1 MERKNQQY
9 NGLKEEC
16 GVFGIYDINGHDTAR
31 ITYYA
36 LHALQHRGQESAGIA
51 ISNGKIIDYHKG
63 NGLVTEVFND
73 KNISE
78 LRGRVAIGHVRY
90 STTGLNQIY
99 NAQPIVVR
107 YRNGYLA
114 LAHNGNLVNAD
125 ELRKE
130 LEESGSIF
138 QTSTDTEI
146 IVHLIA
152 RYITK
157 GMVEAVKMAMQKI
170 KGAYSL
176 VIMTEKA
183 LYAVKDPNGLRPLCI
198 GLLDDSYCFA
208 SESCAFD
215 VIGARLIREVS
226 PGEIVE
232 VSEDGIKSY
241 ALEGQKKEAFCIFE
255 YIYFSRPDSVIRGI
269 SVYAVRREMGRRLA
283 MEYPVD
289 ADLIVPVPDSGIPAA
304 SGYSE
309 VSGIPYGEGLVK
321 NKYVGRTFI
330 QPDQAHREI
339 AVRLKLN
346 VLAESIRGKRIV
358 LVDDSIVRGTTS
370 KRLVSMLRSAG
381 AKEVHLRISAP
392 PVKFPCYFGIDTPS
406 RKELIGSKASVEDI
420 RKMIGADSLGYL
432 SIDGLLSCFDHVG
445 FCTGCF
451 DGNYPIK
458 VPEEG
463 SKFKF
468 EAGVC
473 YG

>member
-1 MERKNQQY
+1 MERENQQY
-9 NGLKEEC
+9 NGLKEAC
-16 GVFGIYDINGHDTAR
+16 GIFGIYDINGHDTAR

-51 ISNGKIIDYHKG
+51 VSDGKKINYHKG
-63 NGLVTEVFND
+63 NGLVTEVFD
-73 KNISE
+73 EKNI
-78 LRGRVAIGHVRY
+78 LHLKGHIAVGHVRY

-107 YRNGYLA
+107 YKNGYLA
-114 LAHNGNLVNAD
+114 LAHNGNLINAD

-130 LEESGSIF
+130 LEDSGSIF
-138 QTSTDTEI
+138 QTSTDTEVI
-146 IVHLIA
+146 IHLIVK
-152 RYITK
+152 YIAN
-157 GMVEAVKMAMQKI
+157 GMVEAIKMAMKKI

-176 VIMTEKA
+176 IIMTNEA
-183 LYAVKDPNGLRPLCI
+183 IYAVKDPNGLRPLCL
-198 GLLDDSYCFA
+198 GLMDDSYCFA
-208 SESCAFD
+208 SESCALD
-215 VIGARLIREVS
+215 IIGAKLVREIS
-226 PGEIVE
+226 PGEIIE
-232 VSEDGIKSY
+232 ISKEGIKTYEYDGS
-241 ALEGQKKEAFCIFE
+241 KKEAFCIFE
-255 YIYFSRPDSVIRGI
+255 YIYFARPDSVIRDV
-269 SVYAVRREMGRRLA
+269 SVYSVRQEMGRRLA
-283 MEYPVD
+283 LEYPVD

-304 SGYSE
+304 LGYSE
-309 VSGIPYGEGLVK
+309 VSGIPYGEGLIK

-330 QPDQAHREI
+330 QPDQIHREI

-346 VLAESIRGKRIV
+346 VMSEMVKGKKIV

-370 KRLVSMLRSAG
+370 KRLVAMLRNAG

-406 RKELIGSKASVEDI
+406 KKELIGSKASVEDI

-432 SIDGLLSCFDHVG
+432 SMEGLLSCFKDKG

-463 SKFKF
+463 SKFIF
-468 EAGVC
+468 DDFSTI
-473 YG
+473 